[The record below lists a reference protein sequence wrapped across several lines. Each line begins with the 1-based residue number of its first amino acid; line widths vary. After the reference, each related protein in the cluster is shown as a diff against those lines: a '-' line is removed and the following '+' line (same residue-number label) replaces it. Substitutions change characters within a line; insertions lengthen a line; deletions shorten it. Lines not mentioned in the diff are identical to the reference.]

1 MRTNAIKNEI
11 DEIKKWEEI
20 IKRKDLKHE
29 TNKCRFDFQ
38 QLKAIRSFGANIYN
52 GKINIK
58 EAKTKQDI
66 LFEHILDFSNKSRPT
81 SNNKIKKKNK
91 MLWIVWMLFMKVK
104 S

>member
-29 TNKCRFDFQ
+29 TNKYRFDFQ

-66 LFEHILDFSNKSRPT
+66 LLEHILDFSNKSRPT